1 MKMLKRVLC
10 VFLIMMFAFVFEAS
24 VFAQQLRLGAER
36 FEEYLSRLE
45 GKKVGLVAN
54 QTSVIRNEKGE
65 LVHLLDTLLSLNVD
79 VCCVFSPEHGFRG
92 NVEAGASVKSGRDS
106 KTGVSIVSLYG
117 KNKKPSKEQ
126 IQVCDILIFDL
137 QDVGCRFYT
146 YISTLH
152 YVMEACSESERPL
165 IVLDRP
171 NPNDYVDGP
180 VLEDRFKSF
189 VGMHNVPVVYGL
201 TIGEYAGMINGE
213 GWLIGGGQCDLSIVK
228 LENWFHNMEETYQLP
243 VAPSPNL
250 PNAHSIELYPS
261 LCLFEGTPVS
271 VGRGTD
277 TPFQIIG
284 YPTYCKKDFSF
295 IPRSIKG
302 VSENPPYKGQRC
314 YGLKDMTPAKKR
326 LDLSYIIEMYSC
338 YKNKDAF
345 FTSFFDKLAG
355 TEMLK
360 KQIASGMN
368 EEQIRESWKVD
379 LEKYNKIRNK
389 YMIYQRK

>member
-1 MKMLKRVLC
+1 MKNLRKNILILLIASLC
-10 VFLIMMFAFVFEAS
+10 VLISANLYS
-24 VFAQQLRLGAER
+24 QQLRVGAECM
-36 FEEYLSRLE
+36 EQYLDKLS

-54 QTSVIRNEKGE
+54 QTSVVRNEKGE
-65 LVHLLDTLLSLNVD
+65 LVHLLDTLLSLNVN

-106 KTGVSIVSLYG
+106 KTGVPIISLYG

-152 YVMEACSESERPL
+152 YVMEACSENERPL

-201 TIGEYAGMINGE
+201 TIGEYATMINGE
-213 GWLIGGGQCDLSIVK
+213 GWLSGNEKCDLKIVA
-228 LENWFHNMEETYQLP
+228 LENWFHGMDSAYELP
-243 VAPSPNL
+243 IAPSPNL
-250 PNAHSIELYPS
+250 PNSHSIELYPS

-277 TPFQIIG
+277 KPFQIIG
-284 YPTYCKKDFSF
+284 YPTYCNKNFSF
-295 IPRSIKG
+295 VPIPIKG
-302 VSENPPYKGQRC
+302 VSENPPYKNQKC
-314 YGLKDMTPAKKR
+314 YGLTDLKPVKNQ
-326 LDLSYIIEMYSC
+326 LNLSYIMEMYSC
-338 YKNKDAF
+338 YKDKQSF
-345 FTSFFDKLAG
+345 FTSFFNKLVG
-355 TEMLK
+355 TEKLK
-360 KQIASGMN
+360 QQIVSGMS
-368 EEQIRESWKVD
+368 EEKIRDSWQKD
-379 LEKYNKIRNK
+379 LENYNKIKDK
-389 YMIYQRK
+389 YTIYERK

>member
-1 MKMLKRVLC
+1 MKNHGKNLLILLIVSFCVLISGN
-10 VFLIMMFAFVFEAS
+10 LYS
-24 VFAQQLRLGAER
+24 QQLRVGAECMDQ
-36 FEEYLSRLE
+36 YLDKLS

-54 QTSVIRNEKGE
+54 QTSVVRNENGE
-65 LVHLLDTLLSLNVD
+65 LVHLLDTLLSLNID

-92 NVEAGASVKSGRDS
+92 NVEAGASVQSGRDS
-106 KTGVSIVSLYG
+106 KTGVPIVSLYG
-117 KNKKPSKEQ
+117 KNKKPTATQ
-126 IQVCDILIFDL
+126 IQLCEIVVFDL

-152 YVMEACSESERPL
+152 YVMEACTENKKPL

-201 TIGEYAGMINGE
+201 TIGEYATMINGE
-213 GWLIGGGQCDLSIVK
+213 GWLSGDVRCDLSIVA
-228 LENWFHNMEETYQLP
+228 LENWFHGMEKAYELP

-277 TPFQIIG
+277 KPFQIIG
-284 YPTYCKKDFSF
+284 YPTYCSKEFSF
-295 IPRSIKG
+295 VPVPIKG
-302 VSENPPYKGQRC
+302 VSENPPYKNQKC
-314 YGLKDMTPAKKR
+314 YGLKDLKPVKKQ
-326 LDLSYIIEMYSC
+326 LNLSYIMEMYFC
-338 YKNKDAF
+338 YKDKQSF
-345 FTSFFDKLAG
+345 FTSFFNKLAG
-355 TEMLK
+355 TEKLK
-360 KQIASGMN
+360 QQIVSGMS
-368 EEQIRESWKVD
+368 EEQIRDSWQKD
-379 LEKYNKIRNK
+379 LEKYNKIKDK
-389 YMIYQRK
+389 YMIYERK